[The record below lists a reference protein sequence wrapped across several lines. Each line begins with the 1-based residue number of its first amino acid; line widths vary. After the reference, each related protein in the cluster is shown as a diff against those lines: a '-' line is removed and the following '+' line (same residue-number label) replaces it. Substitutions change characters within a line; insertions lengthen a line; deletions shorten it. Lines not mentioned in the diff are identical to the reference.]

1 MSFGFEVLSNVFLF
15 TVGPYMVLEFCE
27 VGQLNSWLQ
36 QQKNTANEETSE
48 QLCRICYG
56 ICKGM
61 LHLESR
67 KVTCTTHNELHY
79 LVKVK
84 LQVKVLGHVLVGKSV
99 CC

>member
-1 MSFGFEVLSNVFLF
+1 
-15 TVGPYMVLEFCE
+15 MVLEFCE

-36 QQKNTANEETSE
+36 QQKNKANEETSE

-67 KVTCTTHNELHY
+67 KVTCTIHNDSCLC
-79 LVKVK
+79 
-84 LQVKVLGHVLVGKSV
+84 S
-99 CC
+99 

>member
-1 MSFGFEVLSNVFLF
+1 MKPITTRYRMFIISLFYSSFDLINMFHY

-36 QQKNTANEETSE
+36 QQKNKANEETSE

-67 KVTCTTHNELHY
+67 KVTCTIHNDSCLC
-79 LVKVK
+79 
-84 LQVKVLGHVLVGKSV
+84 S
-99 CC
+99 